1 MFDINPAIEL
11 IITVLPLDVYISFFI
26 AFSILNILTCF
37 LQFFFIECSNI
48 FIVDVINITCQWQ
61 SIFYVFDHKDCYQF
75 SVYPFFKI
83 FLFFGI
89 LKWPTTLNFSTII
102 STIIIGIHTWLK
114 ISRFCCFTI
123 CFVVFVN
130 YFI

>member
-1 MFDINPAIEL
+1 MFDINPTIEL

-102 STIIIGIHTWLK
+102 STIIIGIHIWLK